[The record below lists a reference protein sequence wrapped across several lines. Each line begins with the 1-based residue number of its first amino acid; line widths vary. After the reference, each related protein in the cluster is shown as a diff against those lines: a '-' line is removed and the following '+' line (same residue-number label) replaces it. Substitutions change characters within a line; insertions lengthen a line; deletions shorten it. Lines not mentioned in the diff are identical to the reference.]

1 MSLQEIQGDL
11 LHCEV
16 EAIVHQCNCLTVKAH
31 GLSQSL
37 AEKFPQANLYATRRP
52 LGTRNLAVEEDR
64 GIPGTIK
71 VFPSQTPVV
80 ICLLA
85 QWDYGKASHR
95 PKRISTYQD
104 TPQNREQWFQ
114 ACLQEMGESLPYQTY
129 AFPYKIACGL
139 AQGNWIHY
147 RHYIE
152 QFEDQH
158 PGFTSLR
165 EWIG

>member
-1 MSLQEIQGDL
+1 MIHS
-11 LHCEV
+11 
-16 EAIVHQCNCLTVKAH
+16 KAH
-31 GLSQSL
+31 GLSQSI

-104 TPQNREQWFQ
+104 TPQKQRAMVSKLVYKKWGKVYLTRLMLF
-114 ACLQEMGESLPYQTY
+114 LTRLPV
-129 AFPYKIACGL
+129 
-139 AQGNWIHY
+139 
-147 RHYIE
+147 
-152 QFEDQH
+152 D
-158 PGFTSLR
+158 
-165 EWIG
+165 